1 VRFAGL
7 LGAGLLACSLS
18 GCLST
23 GDQPFTPEKVAAAQQ
38 GKVVDKNNPEGD
50 GNYIAESFVNN
61 VPTTLGW
68 GISGNFKDL
77 GWDLSVRH
85 WNWFGLM
92 HDDEPPPPPVNSLV
106 LRGDGMEEAKALQ
119 PGTAAYRLAGAHEL
133 LRQGQY
139 AKAERIFHRIAENEK
154 NPARVVEEARYY
166 EAECLRLQ
174 RNYPEAADV
183 YADLMTKFP
192 QNPFREQAVQHMF
205 DIANYWLEDTR
216 QEMKEAAEVRE
227 GKHWFVWHQP
237 VHFDRTKPVFD
248 EAGRAVEL
256 LEKVQLND
264 ITGPLSDKALFLCGG
279 VKYYEMNFAEADYYF
294 SQIHEQHPN
303 SPLAPQAVE
312 LGIVAK
318 NLSTGGS
325 DYDGRKSAEA
335 RILVNAALNNY
346 PELAG
351 DPQKQEDLIKQLK
364 NITYQ
369 QAEKD
374 YKMAEFWAWT
384 GHPGSAYFYFELV
397 RRRYPGTK
405 FAEMATVRRD
415 QLREAAEKEEAKKP
429 GKIAPPV
436 IGNPPAGAAPPPQKL
451 APGEIAPPPVLPPE
465 LRGAPG
471 W

>member
-1 VRFAGL
+1 MAGSFARLLGIGL
-7 LGAGLLACSLS
+7 LGA
-18 GCLST
+18 
-23 GDQPFTPEKVAAAQQ
+23 AAAAGCQ
-38 GKVVDKNNPEGD
+38 GVGAWGDKPPDAGDSLAKLQEKNAADAKNPDGVVRASATTDDKGLF
-50 GNYIAESFVNN
+50 AEISDSFHQ
-61 VPTTLGW
+61 
-68 GISGNFKDL
+68 
-77 GWDLSVRH
+77 WDLSYRH
-85 WNWFGLM
+85 WNWFGLAK
-92 HDDEPPPPPVNSLV
+92 EEETPPPPATTFV
-106 LRGDGMEEAKALQ
+106 LRGDGIEEAKAPL
-119 PGTAAYRLAGAHEL
+119 PGTAAARLAGAHEL

-139 AKAERIFHRIAENEK
+139 ARAETIFHRLAENEK
-154 NPARVVEEARYY
+154 NPAKLVQEARYY

-174 RNYPEAADV
+174 KRYPEAADT
-183 YADLMTKFP
+183 YADLMNKFP
-192 QNPFREQAVQHMF
+192 NNPYREQAVQHMYT
-205 DIANYWLEDTR
+205 IANYWLEDTR
-216 QEMKEAAEVRE
+216 QRMRDEQEVRD
-227 GKHWFVWHQP
+227 GKRWFAWNQIFHP
-237 VHFDRTKPVFD
+237 FDETKPVFD
-248 EAGRAVEL
+248 EEGRAVEL
-256 LEKVQLND
+256 LEKVQLNGLD
-264 ITGPLSDKALFLCGG
+264 GPLADKSLFLCGA
-279 VKYYEMNFAEADYYF
+279 VRYYDNDFAEADYYF
-294 SQIHEQHPN
+294 SQIHERHPN

-429 GKIAPPV
+429 GKIAPP
-436 IGNPPAGAAPPPQKL
+436 ISGNPPAGTAPAPQKPL
-451 APGEIAPPPVLPPE
+451 PGEIAPPPVLPPDI
-465 LRGAPG
+465 RR
-471 W
+471 